1 MPLEHIS
8 AREYQSITKSYTVVY
23 MRTKQRQDSRS
34 SLGLIGDI
42 KRGKKS
48 WHYDADHNL
57 ILKDCCGGALAFV
70 LSSSKKR
77 QFLCLPLVEFMEE
90 GGEFAYTILTTTWLY
105 RLLKKCY
112 FYILNIIVC
121 HVCREQNCCFHHTQ
135 LAC

>member
-57 ILKDCCGGALAFV
+57 ILKDCCGGAVAFV

-90 GGEFAYTILTTTWLY
+90 GGGSLLTPYLPPLGSTD
-105 RLLKKCY
+105 
-112 FYILNIIVC
+112 F
-121 HVCREQNCCFHHTQ
+121 
-135 LAC
+135 